1 MEDCSRGR
9 TWLGSGR
16 EEIAI
21 ADDRGR
27 RFALT
32 LHIGTGKTGTT
43 SLQAFLRQNRPRL
56 AEAGWL
62 YPRSI
67 GRHVH
72 FGVWI
77 RPPHEQDRLF
87 SAGRPGTRRFGTVE
101 ELRREVPRRLLAEV
115 RRSGLRRVLMSDEG
129 LWQSSDPSLERLR
142 QFADAHASG
151 VRLVCYLRRQDDHL
165 VSRYQQVVKHGETR
179 TLPQWMAKVDLARTY
194 DYDARLRR
202 WLSSI
207 EPEELVVRRFER
219 HRMLNNSLYD
229 DFVAAAGLGI
239 PTDDLPPRR
248 NESLDAEAV
257 EFQRLL
263 NIYRAECGDTDLP
276 DRHALFQD
284 LREIG
289 NGPVLTLPEAELD
302 QFMGRWAESNA
313 RVARELLGE
322 PEGTLFSKPRKS
334 GNTTT
339 EQRFDPA
346 RLDDYLAALPQLP
359 RRIEAPL
366 RRIAE
371 REAMLRAC

>member
-1 MEDCSRGR
+1 VVGPRGSRR
-9 TWLGSGR
+9 K
-16 EEIAI
+16 ENAI
-21 ADDRGR
+21 ADDRGQ

-43 SLQAFLRQNRPRL
+43 SLQVFLRRNRHRL
-56 AEAGWL
+56 AGAGWL

-77 RPPHEQDRLF
+77 RPDRELANAF
-87 SAGRPGTRRFGTVE
+87 SAGRAGTRMFGTVE

-115 RRSGLRRVLMSDEG
+115 RRAGLDQVLMLDEG
-129 LWQSSDPSLERLR
+129 LWQSSEPSLERLR
-142 QFADAHASG
+142 QFADAHASA

-179 TLPQWMAKVDLARTY
+179 TLRQRMAEIDLAKTY
-194 DYDARLRR
+194 DYYARLRR
-202 WLSSI
+202 WLSI
-207 EPEELVVRRFER
+207 IDPDELVVRRFER

-248 NESLDAEAV
+248 NESLDAESV
-257 EFQRLL
+257 EFLRLL
-263 NIYRAECGDTDLP
+263 NIYRVESGDKDLP
-276 DRHALFQD
+276 DRHALFQN
-284 LREIG
+284 LRDIG
-289 NGPVLTLPEAELD
+289 TGPVLTLPEPELD
-302 QFMGRWAESNA
+302 RFMGRWTDSNE

-322 PEGTLFSKPRKS
+322 PDGLLFTTPRKS
-334 GNTTT
+334 QNTTT
-339 EQRFDPA
+339 QQWFDPA
-346 RLDDYLAALPQLP
+346 RVDEYLAALPQLP
-359 RRIEAPL
+359 GRLAKPL

-371 REAMLRAC
+371 REAAAHPGGR